1 MKFYEIVVQFNT
13 FGNQSEG
20 VFHYM
25 AMQIDKKILIEFDV
39 ETQMRD
45 GTILR
50 ANVYRPVGEGQWPVL
65 LTRLPYGKD
74 LPLGSAALDP
84 AQAARRGYVVIVQDT
99 RGRFMSEGEWVPFIN
114 EALDGIDTIEWA
126 AQLPYSDGKVG
137 MYGISY
143 FGFTQWSSAV
153 YQPPTLKAL
162 APVQTWNNPFNGVIF
177 RGGALELGSA
187 GSWQLMM
194 GLNDLMRRHRGN
206 PQALGRS
213 IYLLA
218 KEMDAL
224 GKEGYWFLPLREFG
238 PLKRHEIAQT
248 FFENFSSPMDPEHP
262 NTQPLF
268 ISGKQESV
276 EVPTLNVGGWYD
288 IFLQDT
294 IDSYKFMREQGS
306 TSEAQQSKLLI
317 GPWAHGAFTN
327 PIGEMNFGF
336 GSSAAFIDLQIDFM
350 SLQVRWFDH
359 WLKGIDTSMLNEAPI
374 KLFVMGTNVWRDEQ
388 EWPLARA
395 VETRYYL
402 HSNGQAN
409 SLHGNGYLST
419 ELPGREEPSADYY
432 EYNAANPVIT
442 RGGALLMSPEYR
454 PGPFDQ
460 RPTEN
465 REDVLVYTTGALKED
480 LEVTGQINVHLWA
493 ISSAP
498 DTDFVA
504 RLVDVH
510 PDGFAQN
517 LTDGI
522 IRARYRYAALG
533 EDASL
538 IEPGRAYEYEIDL
551 WATSNVFRAG
561 HRIRLDVTSS
571 NFPRWDRNPNTGHE
585 FGVDSE
591 LAVAHQTILHDREH
605 ASYVVLP
612 IVPQDN

>member
-1 MKFYEIVVQFNT
+1 MRFYEVVIQRHA
-13 FGNQSEG
+13 FGIKSEG
-20 VFHYM
+20 AIQSM
-25 AMQIDKKILIEFDV
+25 AMQIDQRIRIDFDV
-39 ETQMRD
+39 EAQMRD
-45 GTILR
+45 GTTLR
-50 ANVYRPVGEGQWPVL
+50 ANVYRPIGDGQWPVL

-74 LPLGSAALDP
+74 LPLGSSILDP
-84 AQAARRGYVVIVQDT
+84 AQIARRGYVVIVQDT
-99 RGRFMSEGEWVPFIN
+99 RGRFMSEGEWTPFIN
-114 EALDGIDTIEWA
+114 EALDGVDTIEWA
-126 AQLPYSDGKVG
+126 AQLPYSNGIVG

-143 FGFTQWSSAV
+143 FGFTQWSSGV
-153 YQPPTLKAL
+153 LQPPALKAL
-162 APVQTWNNPFNGVIF
+162 APFQTWSDPFNGLLF
-177 RGGALELGSA
+177 RGGALELGTS
-187 GSWQLMM
+187 GNWQLMM
-194 GLNDLMRRHRGN
+194 GLNELMRRHRGN

-213 IYLLA
+213 IHLLV

-224 GKEGYWFLPLREFG
+224 GNEGYWFLPLSEFG
-238 PLKRHEIAQT
+238 PFKRHDIAQT

-262 NTQPLF
+262 ITQPLF
-268 ISGKQESV
+268 ITEKQESV
-276 EVPTLNVGGWYD
+276 VVPTLNVGGWYD

-306 TSEAQQSKLLI
+306 TQEARQSKLLI

-327 PIGEMNFGF
+327 PVGEMNFGF
-336 GSSAAFIDLQIDFM
+336 GSSAAFIDLQFDFM
-350 SLQVRWFDH
+350 SFQVRWFDH
-359 WLKGIDTSMLNEAPI
+359 WLKGIDTGMLNEAPI

-395 VETRYYL
+395 VDTHYYL

-419 ELPGREEPSADYY
+419 ELPDREEPSADYFDY
-432 EYNAANPVIT
+432 DAANPVIT

-454 PGPFDQ
+454 SGPFDQ

-465 REDVLVYTTGALKED
+465 REDVLVYTSGELKKD

-510 PDGFAQN
+510 PDGYAQN

-522 IRARYRYAALG
+522 IRARYRNAALG
-533 EDASL
+533 VDASL

-605 ASYVVLP
+605 PSYVVLP